1 MRGRRQ
7 CQLSQVYGARSK
19 KKSREEREKF
29 KKESPPSPSVEII
42 FTQRKKGK
50 TNYDY
55 LLFSA
60 FFLFLLSPLVFLLFA
75 VTGEEEEEEEV
86 PLKRK
91 RRETPP
97 SSLSSFLDCF
107 MVGWSRLGD
116 EGDREKRVGGR
127 RDIMGRGIGKNQK
140 ERKKLFPDIERKKYC
155 FQKKFKRLH
164 VHRLFFENISN
175 HAIRKRNPELVNFF
189 TLLSGP
195 FRQNFWG

>member
-1 MRGRRQ
+1 MGGRRQ
-7 CQLSQVYGARSK
+7 CQLSRVYGARSK

-75 VTGEEEEEEEV
+75 VTGEEEEEEV

-155 FQKKFKRLH
+155 FLKKFKWLH

-175 HAIRKRNPELVNFF
+175 HAIRKRNPELVNFL
-189 TLLSGP
+189 TLLSRP
-195 FRQNFWG
+195 FL